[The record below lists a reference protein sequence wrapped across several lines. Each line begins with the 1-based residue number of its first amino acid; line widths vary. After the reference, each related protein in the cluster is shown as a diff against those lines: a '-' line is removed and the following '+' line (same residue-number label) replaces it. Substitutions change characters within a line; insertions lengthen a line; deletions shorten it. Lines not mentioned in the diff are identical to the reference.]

1 VILTVFHRISL
12 ELECYLL
19 LCYDLNQLSAADDA
33 RLVSGVVNVKEILAG
48 LLDTGLAWPEC
59 AIAQAL
65 PLWGNR
71 HLGKLE
77 EKALLVSEFPMQ
89 IRQRNQPAN

>member
-19 LCYDLNQLSAADDA
+19 LCYELNQLSAADDD
-33 RLVSGVVNVKEILAG
+33 RLVSGVVDVKEILAC

-59 AIAQAL
+59 AIASRCPFGAIAT
-65 PLWGNR
+65 WVN
-71 HLGKLE
+71 
-77 EKALLVSEFPMQ
+77 
-89 IRQRNQPAN
+89 